1 MRDGLAKQG
10 IEANPGSIKNFSDF
24 IANDAALEGNR
35 ARDPHQGRRLSGLRQ
50 SPPLQPRTDGIRR
63 RLAV

>member
-24 IANDAALEGNR
+24 IANAT
-35 ARDPHQGRRLSGLRQ
+35 
-50 SPPLQPRTDGIRR
+50 PRWKETVRVTRIKVG
-63 RLAV
+63 A